1 MTKDSTMEQSEFLQ
15 QILEQL
21 DIHIKKKK
29 KNLNTDLT
37 SFTKINSKWILGL
50 SVKCRAIKV

>member
-29 KNLNTDLT
+29 KNLNTDLA

>member
-1 MTKDSTMEQSEFLQ
+1 MEQSEFLQ

-29 KNLNTDLT
+29 KE
-37 SFTKINSKWILGL
+37 SRHRPYILY
-50 SVKCRAIKV
+50 KN

>member
-29 KNLNTDLT
+29 KR
-37 SFTKINSKWILGL
+37 I
-50 SVKCRAIKV
+50 